1 MSADSLAVAL
11 MALDDPDVRERVRNG
26 DLTAFHPDVSL
37 ASNEEEL
44 VKAAAAEEIDPEV
57 AGFDA
62 SSSAFFRAASLVP
75 GNVLSGPVSNNFK
88 IFMQE
93 KFGGI
98 GGSMAGNCA
107 CPPMNFQ
114 AFGGFAE

>member
-11 MALDDPDVRERVRNG
+11 MALDDPEVRDRVRAG
-26 DLTAFHPDVSL
+26 DMTAFHPDVSL
-37 ASNEEEL
+37 TTREEEL
-44 VKAAAAEEIDPEV
+44 VRAAAEEEIDPEV
-57 AGFDA
+57 AGFDV
-62 SSSAFFRAASLVP
+62 SSSAFFHAASLVP

-88 IFMQE
+88 IFMQG

-98 GGSMAGNCA
+98 GGSMAGGCA
-107 CPPMNFQ
+107 CPPMNLQ